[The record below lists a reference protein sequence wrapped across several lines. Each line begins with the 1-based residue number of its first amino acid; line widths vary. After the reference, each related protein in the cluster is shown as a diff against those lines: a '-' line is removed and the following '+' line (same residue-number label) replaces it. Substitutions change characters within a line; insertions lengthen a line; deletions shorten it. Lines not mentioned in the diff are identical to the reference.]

1 MSNINENNLIPIS
14 ISSLKPGQR
23 METRTLSD
31 GRVVYVVQGVGG
43 ATAPTGNSS
52 SQDFSTATEFTS
64 GALLAGEKGFNS
76 TGSLIEGSMPTST
89 PTMDG
94 NTVTVPKGYV
104 SSDQQ
109 FTVES
114 SGGGME
120 FYECDS
126 VGGGAPAIVL
136 EGTQYAGTYI
146 QTDVNATGSGRVFSC
161 AAGEI
166 RYDEGF
172 VSSWYLF
179 PTGAGSILSTSLT
192 ENPNATVAEM
202 ASQFNEASS
211 DIGFGGTF
219 KAISGGSPSWSG
231 YKMAWSDT
239 DGWVKSAQKVDDLTV
254 SGYAPEV
261 GKVYSADTTING
273 NMYPA
278 ELPSE
283 GESSGGGEPYIE
295 VSGAGTPEV
304 DGKYYLED
312 NTAVGS
318 ARRLVTKDGTGY
330 IAYDS
335 SGEWLINSTKT
346 SLPIC
351 YAATC
356 AADISLEDL
365 CDADWYAVMAGVSP
379 APTLTYSTDD
389 GSATGGSGIEA
400 GSTKAGMLI
409 KFSYGSPCLFESRNA
424 TATGN
429 DRLWT
434 SSENP
439 SYSIKWN
446 GSKWIMWDS
455 DYDELMIEGD
465 SSSDPWDCVW
475 VSAEYT
481 IKTYSWFAW
490 S

>member
-1 MSNINENNLIPIS
+1 
-14 ISSLKPGQR
+14 

-43 ATAPTGNSS
+43 ATAPTGNSP
-52 SQDFSTATEFTS
+52 SQDFSAATEFTS

-89 PTMDG
+89 PTMEG
-94 NTVTVPKGYV
+94 NTVNVPRGYV
-104 SSDQQ
+104 SSDQT
-109 FTVES
+109 FTVEA
-114 SGGGME
+114 SGGTE
-120 FYECDS
+120 FYECAS

-254 SGYAPEV
+254 SGYTPEV
-261 GKVYSADTTING
+261 GKVYSADSTING

-278 ELPSE
+278 E
-283 GESSGGGEPYIE
+283 
-295 VSGAGTPEV
+295 
-304 DGKYYLED
+304 
-312 NTAVGS
+312 
-318 ARRLVTKDGTGY
+318 
-330 IAYDS
+330 
-335 SGEWLINSTKT
+335 
-346 SLPIC
+346 
-351 YAATC
+351 
-356 AADISLEDL
+356 IS
-365 CDADWYAVMAGVSP
+365 
-379 APTLTYSTDD
+379 
-389 GSATGGSGIEA
+389 TGGSGGEA
-400 GSTKAGMLI
+400 SDKPTPGSTNVVIVIGMSDYNDDEDALYMSPKA
-409 KFSYGSPCLFESRNA
+409 FFNTN
-424 TATGN
+424 TALSGN
-429 DRLWT
+429 RREWT
-434 SSENP
+434 TSAD
-439 SYSIKWN
+439 YDLHIKW
-446 GSKWIMWDS
+446 
-455 DYDELMIEGD
+455 
-465 SSSDPWDCVW
+465 SSSLGKWVMDDNNWGDYRFIGDNSTDPWDCIWYAPEDQDRPVFCKG
-475 VSAEYT
+475 
-481 IKTYSWFAW
+481 IGL
-490 S
+490 